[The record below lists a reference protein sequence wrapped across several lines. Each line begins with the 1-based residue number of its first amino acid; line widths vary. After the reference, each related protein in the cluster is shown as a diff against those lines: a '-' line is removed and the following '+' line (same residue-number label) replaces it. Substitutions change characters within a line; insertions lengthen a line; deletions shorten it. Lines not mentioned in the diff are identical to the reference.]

1 MLKLL
6 KLCSQTLFSNA
17 AKESLFFQTSRSA
30 AFVCLILLIGIFIT
44 LAIQAFP
51 AINEFGLSFLFSQ
64 EWSPNKELFG
74 GASAIYG
81 SIIGTILA
89 MLLAV
94 PLSLG
99 VAIFLSEICP
109 KSLRVPIGSSIEL
122 LAAIPSIVYGMWG
135 LFYLVPFLGT
145 IFGGIGIGILSAGI
159 ILAIMILPFM
169 SSITRDCMQTT
180 PEILKES
187 AYALGATKF
196 EVIKDIILPYVK
208 KGVIGGMILA
218 LSRALGETMAVTF
231 VIGNSH
237 KISASLLTP
246 ATNIPATLANEF
258 SEADGEL
265 YYSSLF
271 YLALVLFVL
280 SFLIIAIAKFYLLRT
295 PTQKG
300 KK

>member
-1 MLKLL
+1 MLKLI
-6 KLCSQTLFSNA
+6 KLCSQTLFSNS
-17 AKESLFFQTSRSA
+17 AKESLFFQTSRVA

-51 AINEFGLSFLFSQ
+51 AINEFGFSFLFSQ

-89 MLLAV
+89 MLLAI

-109 KSLRVPIGSSIEL
+109 KSLRVPISSGIEL

>member
-1 MLKLL
+1 MRRTTK
-6 KLCSQTLFSNA
+6 FSIQISPINSI
-17 AKESLFFQTSRSA
+17 KEALFFQISRSF
-30 AFVCLILLIGIFIT
+30 AFICLVLLVGIFIT
-44 LAIQAFP
+44 LLIQAFP
-51 AINEFGLSFLFSQ
+51 AINKFGLSFLFSQ

-89 MLLAV
+89 MLFAI

-109 KSLRVPIGSSIEL
+109 KSLRIPIGSSIEL

-187 AYALGATKF
+187 AYALGATKL

-237 KISASLLTP
+237 KIATSLLTP

-271 YLALVLFVL
+271 YLALVLFML
-280 SFLIIAIAKFYLLRT
+280 SFSIIAIAKFYLLRK
-295 PTQKG
+295 PKQKG